1 MSFIFKIYIPTIDIL
16 LFRIAHI
23 RILRSMK
30 CGKTRND
37 YFNKM
42 QKNEVKEI
50 LCKKTAKN
58 WYINTKSTLGWKQ
71 AIINVSNWC

>member
-1 MSFIFKIYIPTIDIL
+1 
-16 LFRIAHI
+16 
-23 RILRSMK
+23 
-30 CGKTRND
+30 
-37 YFNKM
+37 M

-50 LCKKTAKN
+50 LCKKIAKN